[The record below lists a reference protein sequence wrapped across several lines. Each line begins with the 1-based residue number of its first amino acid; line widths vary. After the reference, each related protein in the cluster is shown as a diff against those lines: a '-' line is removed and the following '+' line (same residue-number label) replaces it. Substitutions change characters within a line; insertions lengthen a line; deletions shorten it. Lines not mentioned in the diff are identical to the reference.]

1 MDGVALASV
10 ITSGVLGVTSTG
22 VAVWTAR
29 LTSRTARDTQVRQ
42 RRSEAYLELLR
53 LVEREGLWVH
63 HGIDR
68 FEAKAYD
75 RYDYINWT
83 QRPSVPEPPVT
94 DRAAMTALLSAFG
107 TDAVRERHKA
117 WRQSV
122 TDIEEEENTLR
133 WNWEQDGDP
142 EAGIGL
148 DQLQRLLEELR
159 PKELAARSALA
170 DAVAAEL
177 G

>member
-75 RYDYINWT
+75 RDDYINWT
-83 QRPSVPEPPVT
+83 
-94 DRAAMTALLSAFG
+94 
-107 TDAVRERHKA
+107 
-117 WRQSV
+117 
-122 TDIEEEENTLR
+122 
-133 WNWEQDGDP
+133 
-142 EAGIGL
+142 
-148 DQLQRLLEELR
+148 
-159 PKELAARSALA
+159 
-170 DAVAAEL
+170 
-177 G
+177 